1 MGFFVEFNL
10 LNTYVILNTYR
21 QLKECSK
28 LMKMR
33 SRLLL
38 SLIIISITCL
48 FIIFL
53 ANSGLSTKKYHYSYD
68 RLAGL
73 PRVVLWAWERPEDLN
88 FIDPRDIG
96 IAYLAKTLFLRGD
109 NVYIRPRLQPI
120 RPPQGAAL
128 IAVVRIESSYIEKPS
143 LSPDQRN
150 KVASA
155 ILDLRCQPEII
166 AIQVDFDSKSSERNF
181 YREMLFNI
189 RHQIPQSMGLSI
201 TALASWC
208 IYDNWIQ
215 DLPIDE
221 AIPMLFRMGTDS
233 QYVQFYLN
241 RGNDFTHPLCRQSLG
256 LSTSE
261 SFSRLPKG
269 RRLYF
274 FHPKAWSPDAVLK
287 TMKEARKWQ

>member
-1 MGFFVEFNL
+1 M
-10 LNTYVILNTYR
+10 ILNNS
-21 QLKECSK
+21 QLKECSN

-38 SLIIISITCL
+38 SLIMIVIICF

-53 ANSGLSTKKYHYSYD
+53 TNLGLSIKNNHYSHD

-96 IAYLAKTLFLRGD
+96 IAFLVKTLYLRGD

-128 IAVVRIESSYIEKPS
+128 IAVVRVESSHTEKPS

-150 KVASA
+150 KVVSA
-155 ILDLRCQPEII
+155 ILELRYEPEII

-233 QYVQFYLN
+233 QYVQLYLN
-241 RGNDFTHPLCRQSLG
+241 KGNDFTHPLCRRSLG

-261 SFSRLPKG
+261 PLPRLPKG

-274 FHPKAWSPDAVLK
+274 FHPRAWSPDAVLK